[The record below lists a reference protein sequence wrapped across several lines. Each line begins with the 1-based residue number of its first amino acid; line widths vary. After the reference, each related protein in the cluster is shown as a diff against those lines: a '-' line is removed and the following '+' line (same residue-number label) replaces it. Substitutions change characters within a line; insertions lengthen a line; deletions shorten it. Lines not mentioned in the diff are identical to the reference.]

1 MDPLIIISIIMS
13 ICLLTILMYNTKLQ
27 NNIIKYSFVFLGFMF
42 SILIIVLDNKFI
54 YQFLKAIIT
63 YLWYPNY
70 LIFVIVILINIISL
84 IFSFFN
90 KKKNIINKIINYILF
105 IISFACYIIFYNY
118 DIDVNLASSLYQVKS
133 LILMRIVTISSIIG
147 IIVKLFIMM
156 RGKNE
161 K

>member
-70 LIFVIVILINIISL
+70 LIFVIVILINVISL
-84 IFSFFN
+84 IVSFFN
-90 KKKNIINKIINYILF
+90 KNNIINKIINYILF
-105 IISFACYIIFYNY
+105 IISFACYIIFYSY
-118 DIDVNLASSLYQVKS
+118 DIEVNLASSLYQVKS

>member
-70 LIFVIVILINIISL
+70 LIFVIVILINVISL
-84 IFSFFN
+84 IVSFFN
-90 KKKNIINKIINYILF
+90 KNNIINKIINYILF
-105 IISFACYIIFYNY
+105 IISFACYIIFYSY
-118 DIDVNLASSLYQVKS
+118 DIEVNLASSLYQVKS

-147 IIVKLFIMM
+147 IIVKLFMMM